1 MKFRTKYDRNAV
13 FAEPGSPVRTVYGA
27 KYDNKHNLV
36 VEKKAEENFYAY
48 INSFADSVDINV
60 LVTRFT
66 NGDREAL
73 LQRAGAYIDVS
84 SMPTN
89 LNDFISLSQSATA
102 LFDTL
107 PVEVKSKFD
116 NNVMEFVSMVGTKEW
131 NDIMDTSQAAE
142 RKKVS
147 DKKKE
152 AAEIMQQSIKPNSV
166 YGDQPADPVPTTPV
180 EDEPKSGIFLK
191 GDK

>member
-1 MKFRTKYDRNAV
+1 MKFRTKYERNEV
-13 FAEPGSPVRTVYGA
+13 FTDPGNPIKTVYGA

-36 VEKKAEENFYAY
+36 VEEKGKENFYAY

-89 LNDFISLSQSATA
+89 LNDFIALSQSATA

-107 PVEVKSKFD
+107 PVEVKQKFD

-131 NDIMDTSQAAE
+131 NEIMNTSEANE
-142 RKKVS
+142 RKIVSDQKKESTKKNKEMIKVS
-147 DKKKE
+147 
-152 AAEIMQQSIKPNSV
+152 NTV
-166 YGDQPADPVPTTPV
+166 YGDQ
-180 EDEPKSGIFLK
+180 DEPAPDIPDNPKTEGGIYLSE
-191 GDK
+191 

>member
-1 MKFRTKYDRNAV
+1 MEFRTKYQRNDI
-13 FAEPGSPVRTVYGA
+13 ETNPGDPIRTVYGA
-27 KYDNKHNLV
+27 KYDNKHNLI
-36 VEKKAEENFYAY
+36 VEEKGKEDFYAF

-107 PVEVKSKFD
+107 PVEVKKKFD

-131 NDIMDTSQAAE
+131 NEIMDTSQVEE
-142 RKKVS
+142 RKKITDQQKAATKKNKESVKVS
-147 DKKKE
+147 
-152 AAEIMQQSIKPNSV
+152 NSV
-166 YGDQPADPVPTTPV
+166 YGDQPTEPV
-180 EDEPKSGIFLK
+180 EPVDEPKGGIYLSE
-191 GDK
+191 

>member
-1 MKFRTKYDRNAV
+1 MKFRTKYDRNEV
-13 FAEPGSPVRTVYGA
+13 FTEPGSPIKNVYGA
-27 KYDNKHNLV
+27 MYDKKHNLV
-36 VEKKAEENFYAY
+36 VEKKGEENLYAY

-73 LQRAGAYIDVS
+73 LQRAGAYIDIS

-107 PVEVKSKFD
+107 PVEVKNKFD

-131 NDIMDTSQAAE
+131 NEIMNTSQAEE
-142 RKKVS
+142 RKEMS
-147 DKKKE
+147 DKKAAATKKNKE
-152 AAEIMQQSIKPNSV
+152 MIKNTV
-166 YGDQPADPVPTTPV
+166 YGDQTAAEETPTAPVDNAV
-180 EDEPKSGIFLK
+180 QGGIYLNE
-191 GDK
+191 